1 MRGLKEDEKIVGGN
15 VNICR
20 SGSVLKDAKCCKGGA
35 QLCFFTKSWELNCI
49 VGVTLYR
56 ESA

>member
-1 MRGLKEDEKIVGGN
+1 MKKIVGGN